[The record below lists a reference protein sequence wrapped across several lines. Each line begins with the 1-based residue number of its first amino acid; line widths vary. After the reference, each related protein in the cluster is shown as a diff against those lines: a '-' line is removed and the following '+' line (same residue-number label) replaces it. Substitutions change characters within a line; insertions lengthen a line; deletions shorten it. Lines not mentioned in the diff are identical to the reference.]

1 MKKLFIVTIMLLL
14 SAVSI
19 RAKAEELK
27 IGLVDFQRA
36 LNEVE
41 EGKAAK
47 ARLKAEFDQKQKTLD
62 ALQND
67 LKTMKDGLEKQK
79 LVLSQDAMKQKEGE
93 YRDKFIELQ
102 KKLADFRGEL
112 QQKEAEYTGN
122 IIQNLKQ
129 IVQEIGARDKYTLI
143 LERGGDVVL
152 YSQTATDLTPQVI
165 ASYNSH
171 PRPAPKPAP
180 EPK

>member
-1 MKKLFIVTIMLLL
+1 MKRMLIVTGLVL
-14 SAVSI
+14 SLIVGRQVMAQ
-19 RAKAEELK
+19 ELR

-47 ARLKAEFDQKQKTLD
+47 ARLKAEFDEKQRALD

-79 LVLSQDAMKQKEGE
+79 LVLSQEAMKQKETE

-102 KKLADFRGEL
+102 KKLAEFRAAL

-122 IIQNLKQ
+122 IVTALHQL
-129 IVQEIGARDKYTLI
+129 VQEVGAKDKYTLI
-143 LERGGDVVL
+143 FERAQDVVL
-152 YSQTATDLTPQVI
+152 YAPTATDLTPQII
-165 ASYNSH
+165 ALYNSR
-171 PRPAPKPAP
+171 PRGK
-180 EPK
+180 K

>member
-1 MKKLFIVTIMLLL
+1 MKKMF
-14 SAVSI
+14 AVVAFLVAFAGV
-19 RAKAEELK
+19 RAVHAQEMK

-67 LKTMKDGLEKQK
+67 LKAMKDNLEKQK
-79 LVLSQDAMKQKEGE
+79 LVLSQDAMKAKENE

-102 KKLADFRGEL
+102 KKLAEFRGEL
-112 QQKEAEYTGN
+112 QQKEAQYTAD
-122 IIQNLKQ
+122 IIVAMRQ
-129 IVQEIGARDKYTLI
+129 IVQEVGAKDQYKLI
-143 LERGGDVVL
+143 LEKGQDVVL
-152 YSQTATDLTPQVI
+152 YAPTATDLTPQVI
-165 ASYNSH
+165 ATYNSK
-171 PRPAPKPAP
+171 PRGAK
-180 EPK
+180 K